1 MLKKLKYVRQIDE
14 KGYREERMNSRIV
27 EAIPIREQVADI
39 IRKMIVNGELKAD
52 QQISERE
59 ISQMLM
65 VSTTPVKEAFRVL
78 ESEGLLYSIPRKGS
92 YISKLSRK
100 NILQTVFMRGALEGV
115 AAFFAARN
123 ATYNEIMIMEE
134 ALNCA
139 GELVDKAQLT
149 SEIAV
154 RLTENNN
161 LFHSTLRSASKNTYL
176 VGLIDNMRS
185 IDQSIRSA
193 AVTSTIDE
201 RIRAQKEH
209 LAILKAVKEQN
220 SEKAE
225 QLINAHVRRV
235 GIFVLAMEDEEL

>member
-1 MLKKLKYVRQIDE
+1 
-14 KGYREERMNSRIV
+14 MNSRIV

-78 ESEGLLYSIPRKGS
+78 QSEGLLYSIPRKGS

-185 IDQSIRSA
+185 IDQSIRSVA
-193 AVTSTIDE
+193 LTSTIDE
-201 RIRAQKEH
+201 CIRAQKEH

-225 QLINAHVRRV
+225 QLTNAHVRRV
-235 GIFVLAMEDEEL
+235 GIFVLAMEDQEL

>member
-1 MLKKLKYVRQIDE
+1 
-14 KGYREERMNSRIV
+14 MNSRIV

>member
-1 MLKKLKYVRQIDE
+1 
-14 KGYREERMNSRIV
+14 MNSRIV

-78 ESEGLLYSIPRKGS
+78 QSEGLLYSIPRKGS

-115 AAFFAARN
+115 AAFFAARS

-185 IDQSIRSA
+185 IDQSIRSVA
-193 AVTSTIDE
+193 LTSTIDE
-201 RIRAQKEH
+201 CIRAQKEH

-235 GIFVLAMEDEEL
+235 GIYVLAMEDQEL

>member
-1 MLKKLKYVRQIDE
+1 
-14 KGYREERMNSRIV
+14 MNSRIV

-201 RIRAQKEH
+201 SIRAQKEH

>member
-1 MLKKLKYVRQIDE
+1 
-14 KGYREERMNSRIV
+14 MNSRIV

-59 ISQMLM
+59 IGQMLM

-78 ESEGLLYSIPRKGS
+78 QSEGLLYSIPRKGS

-185 IDQSIRSA
+185 IDQSIRSVA
-193 AVTSTIDE
+193 LTSTIDE
-201 RIRAQKEH
+201 CIRAQKEH

-235 GIFVLAMEDEEL
+235 GIYVLAMEDQEL

>member
-1 MLKKLKYVRQIDE
+1 
-14 KGYREERMNSRIV
+14 MNSRIV

-115 AAFFAARN
+115 AAFFVARN

>member
-1 MLKKLKYVRQIDE
+1 M
-14 KGYREERMNSRIV
+14 
-27 EAIPIREQVADI
+27 
-39 IRKMIVNGELKAD
+39 
-52 QQISERE
+52 
-59 ISQMLM
+59 
-65 VSTTPVKEAFRVL
+65 
-78 ESEGLLYSIPRKGS
+78 
-92 YISKLSRK
+92 
-100 NILQTVFMRGALEGV
+100 
-115 AAFFAARN
+115 
-123 ATYNEIMIMEE
+123 
-134 ALNCA
+134 
-139 GELVDKAQLT
+139 
-149 SEIAV
+149 
-154 RLTENNN
+154 
-161 LFHSTLRSASKNTYL
+161 

>member
-1 MLKKLKYVRQIDE
+1 
-14 KGYREERMNSRIV
+14 
-27 EAIPIREQVADI
+27 
-39 IRKMIVNGELKAD
+39 
-52 QQISERE
+52 
-59 ISQMLM
+59 MLM

>member
-1 MLKKLKYVRQIDE
+1 
-14 KGYREERMNSRIV
+14 MNSRIV

-78 ESEGLLYSIPRKGS
+78 QSEGLLYSIPRKGS

-185 IDQSIRSA
+185 IDQSIRSVA
-193 AVTSTIDE
+193 LTSTID
-201 RIRAQKEH
+201 
-209 LAILKAVKEQN
+209 
-220 SEKAE
+220 
-225 QLINAHVRRV
+225 
-235 GIFVLAMEDEEL
+235 

>member
-1 MLKKLKYVRQIDE
+1 
-14 KGYREERMNSRIV
+14 MNSRIV

-123 ATYNEIMIMEE
+123 ATSNEIMIMEE

-209 LAILKAVKEQN
+209 LAICIE
-220 SEKAE
+220 
-225 QLINAHVRRV
+225 
-235 GIFVLAMEDEEL
+235 

>member
-1 MLKKLKYVRQIDE
+1 
-14 KGYREERMNSRIV
+14 MNSRIV

-78 ESEGLLYSIPRKGS
+78 QSEGLLYSIPRKGS

-149 SEIAV
+149 PEIAV

-185 IDQSIRSA
+185 IDQSIRSVA
-193 AVTSTIDE
+193 LTSTIDE
-201 RIRAQKEH
+201 CIRAQKEH

-235 GIFVLAMEDEEL
+235 GIFVLAMEDQEL

>member
-1 MLKKLKYVRQIDE
+1 
-14 KGYREERMNSRIV
+14 MNSRIV

-78 ESEGLLYSIPRKGS
+78 QSEGLLYSIPRKGS

-161 LFHSTLRSASKNTYL
+161 LFHSSLRSASKNTYL

-185 IDQSIRSA
+185 IDQSIRSVA
-193 AVTSTIDE
+193 LTSTIDE
-201 RIRAQKEH
+201 CIRAQKEH

-225 QLINAHVRRV
+225 QLTNAHVRRV

>member
-1 MLKKLKYVRQIDE
+1 
-14 KGYREERMNSRIV
+14 MNSRIV

-78 ESEGLLYSIPRKGS
+78 QSEGLLYSIPRKGS

-139 GELVDKAQLT
+139 GELVDKVQLT

-185 IDQSIRSA
+185 IDQSIRSVA
-193 AVTSTIDE
+193 LTSTIDE
-201 RIRAQKEH
+201 CIRAQKEH

-235 GIFVLAMEDEEL
+235 GIFVLAMEDQEL

>member
-1 MLKKLKYVRQIDE
+1 
-14 KGYREERMNSRIV
+14 MNSRIA

>member
-1 MLKKLKYVRQIDE
+1 
-14 KGYREERMNSRIV
+14 MNSRIV

-161 LFHSTLRSASKNTYL
+161 LFHSTLRSASKIPYL

>member
-1 MLKKLKYVRQIDE
+1 
-14 KGYREERMNSRIV
+14 MNSRIV

-78 ESEGLLYSIPRKGS
+78 QSEGLLYSIPRKGS

-134 ALNCA
+134 AHMMMGRDSLIYGALSYGATGAVAATANVAPKLVSSIYNKYQEGDLEGALEAQYKLLPLRIAFGLGSFPTVIKEALELLGIEAGPCA
-139 GELVDKAQLT
+139 MPTGIMTTEEKVQL
-149 SEIAV
+149 
-154 RLTENNN
+154 
-161 LFHSTLRSASKNTYL
+161 KNI
-176 VGLIDNMRS
+176 LIEM
-185 IDQSIRSA
+185 
-193 AVTSTIDE
+193 E
-201 RIRAQKEH
+201 
-209 LAILKAVKEQN
+209 ILK
-220 SEKAE
+220 
-225 QLINAHVRRV
+225 
-235 GIFVLAMEDEEL
+235 

>member
-1 MLKKLKYVRQIDE
+1 
-14 KGYREERMNSRIV
+14 MNSRIV

-139 GELVDKAQLT
+139 GEHVDKAQLT